1 MIFARDDLRWN
12 LRKHSRLTLSRF
24 LSRRLETIEKENVK
38 RWNPIGRGES
48 IARYNVLDHPRSPA
62 FITARTD
69 LFRFQL
75 SPPDRRNSTINFAS
89 RKRERFS
96 FHFDRPRSRPPTCRF
111 HPPLRSLSLSSGKI
125 YSLLSPKGKNL
136 FLRSIGCRVSILFI
150 ALLYFQPFKEKK
162 DDRVSMFRADFSDF
176 FFIPFPLD
184 YLSSVLE
191 NGWREVTIIRH
202 RYNLA
207 QGTSKVEK
215 VPVLNRARC
224 KSTFNVEPV

>member
-38 RWNPIGRGES
+38 RRNPIGRGGS

-96 FHFDRPRSRPPTCRF
+96 FHFDRPRSRPPTCLFFRF

-176 FFIPFPLD
+176 FYSFSSRLSFIGPGKW
-184 YLSSVLE
+184 LE
-191 NGWREVTIIRH
+191 RGHDNSASI
-202 RYNLA
+202 
-207 QGTSKVEK
+207 
-215 VPVLNRARC
+215 
-224 KSTFNVEPV
+224 